1 MWQVGK
7 MEYSILLI
15 LLAGL
20 SLYLACSLVM
30 VKAENALLKDHVKNS
45 IDVLKELEESQ
56 AEMLKYLA

>member
-1 MWQVGK
+1 

-45 IDVLKELEESQ
+45 IDVLKELEEAQ
-56 AEMLKYLA
+56 AEIIEVLK

>member
-20 SLYLACSLVM
+20 SLYLACSLVI

-45 IDVLKELEESQ
+45 IDVLKELEEAQ
-56 AEMLKYLA
+56 AEIIEALK

>member
-1 MWQVGK
+1 

-20 SLYLACSLVM
+20 SLYLACSLVI

-56 AEMLKYLA
+56 AEIIEALK

>member
-20 SLYLACSLVM
+20 SLYLACSLVI

-45 IDVLKELEESQ
+45 IDVLKELEEAQ
-56 AEMLKYLA
+56 AEIIEVLK

>member
-1 MWQVGK
+1 

-56 AEMLKYLA
+56 AEMLKYLE